1 MKKEDQILISIL
13 PKDFSFVM
21 GDNLGRVFHSFTVNG
36 IKVNLIQA
44 SAVSINV
51 CVDDERVKV
60 NNLIEDLKKD
70 FKAVYNDN
78 VEMLSI
84 RHYTEEAIDMISG
97 KREILLEQKTRR
109 IARFVV
115 KKGTTG

>member
-1 MKKEDQILISIL
+1 
-13 PKDFSFVM
+13 M
-21 GDNLGRVFHSFTVNG
+21 GDNLGRVFHSFTTNG
-36 IKVNLIQA
+36 IKVNLVQA

-70 FKAVYNDN
+70 FKAIYNDE

-84 RHYTEEAIDMISG
+84 RHYTPGSIELISAG
-97 KREILLEQKTRR
+97 REILLEQKTRR
-109 IARFVV
+109 IVRFVM
-115 KKGTTG
+115 KKEN